1 MKNGN
6 VEFAVQ
12 KRILKSFI
20 VLFVG
25 SILDL
30 LAFLFDFDF
39 KTLDSRS
46 FLTYEAFYMILPGQR
61 FTKTLFAQVFFSTV
75 FV

>member
-1 MKNGN
+1 MVTLN
-6 VEFAVQ
+6 FAVQ
-12 KRILKSFI
+12 KRILKSVI
-20 VLFVG
+20 VISWG
-25 SILDL
+25 SILYL
-30 LAFLFDFDF
+30 LAFLFDFDL

-46 FLTYEAFYMILPGQR
+46 FLTYEAFYMILPGQG